1 MMRKAR
7 PSERLDPQILD
18 ELILAFPT
26 DITKSEHKE
35 EAIDQRFVNVSIKWP
50 ENRA

>member
-1 MMRKAR
+1 MRKAR
-7 PSERLDPQILD
+7 LSVRLDPPILD

-26 DITKSEHKE
+26 DITKSEHE
-35 EAIDQRFVNVSIKWP
+35 DEAIDQRFANVSIKWP